1 MPIRYRT
8 LPSASDVAQETL
20 SAFRTVRSFAQEQK
34 ERERYNAKVY
44 DSYILGRSKA
54 FAYGLFA
61 GGIGGFSYAGILIV
75 LWYGGLQVLDG
86 EISSGTLTS
95 FLLYTI
101 YLAGGLAALSEVQSQ
116 ISNAIGASERV
127 FQLIDRKAKMD
138 LNSGLVLSSLNGEV
152 NFKNVCFHYPSREE
166 SKVLVNF
173 NLEIKPN
180 EKVKSH
186 YFSSPNHITSLP

>member
-1 MPIRYRT
+1 MMAVVPPIAFSAIAYGRFMRKLSKGYQT
-8 LPSASDVAQETL
+8 ALAEASDMAQETL

-34 ERERYNAKVY
+34 EREHYNAKVY
-44 DSYILGRSKA
+44 NSYTLGRSTA

-116 ISNAIGASERV
+116 ISNAVGASERV
-127 FQLIDRKAKMD
+127 F
-138 LNSGLVLSSLNGEV
+138 
-152 NFKNVCFHYPSREE
+152 
-166 SKVLVNF
+166 
-173 NLEIKPN
+173 
-180 EKVKSH
+180 
-186 YFSSPNHITSLP
+186 